1 MESTNIKELTGE
13 LLLQELR
20 GAEEEYHKAL
30 FEHSAQGI
38 ANPLRLRA
46 MRREIAAYKT
56 EIRSREVANMTPE
69 QINKRSKIRARRR
82 K

>member
-1 MESTNIKELTGE
+1 MESTNIRELTDE
-13 LLLQELR
+13 LLVQELR
-20 GAEEEYHKAL
+20 STEAEYHKAL

-38 ANPLRLRA
+38 ANPLSLRA

-56 EIRSREVANMTPE
+56 EIRSREVAKMTPE